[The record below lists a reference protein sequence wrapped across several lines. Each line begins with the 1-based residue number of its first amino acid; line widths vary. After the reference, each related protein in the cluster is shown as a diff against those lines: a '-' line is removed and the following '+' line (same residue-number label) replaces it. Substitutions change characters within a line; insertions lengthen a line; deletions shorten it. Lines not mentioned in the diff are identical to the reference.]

1 MDVNSA
7 AAKGEENCAQT
18 EEGAFPGQHGSDH
31 CPSESRSQL
40 PWKPARPDP
49 FFFETLPFD
58 LDPTI
63 PPPLSSPS
71 ISSPPLP
78 PPPPPPP
85 CHPPHRRPAP
95 PGGVLPRPH
104 QGGLLGS
111 LLSPHPLPLGN
122 RVSLRSSS
130 PHFSA
135 KDHSSE
141 SHLLPAPLHA
151 GHLALLRLLP
161 RPPAP
166 PARPPPSHLLR
177 RPLRSCTWSCPPAA
191 WTRGT
196 HLLCLP
202 LKNSS
207 LASWQAPLHRT
218 HLLPG

>member
-1 MDVNSA
+1 MLKPFSI
-7 AAKGEENCAQT
+7 
-18 EEGAFPGQHGSDH
+18 
-31 CPSESRSQL
+31 SQ
-40 PWKPARPDP
+40 
-49 FFFETLPFD
+49 TLPFD

-95 PGGVLPRPH
+95 PGGLLPRPH

-130 PHFSA
+130 PHFPA

-141 SHLLPAPLHA
+141 SKLSIVSYYLNGIFVLFLVKCHISSEGKIRHLSFFFSTLTIYAITLYHSQ
-151 GHLALLRLLP
+151 LLQKCIPVKVFQNLD
-161 RPPAP
+161 
-166 PARPPPSHLLR
+166 
-177 RPLRSCTWSCPPAA
+177 
-191 WTRGT
+191 
-196 HLLCLP
+196 
-202 LKNSS
+202 LKN
-207 LASWQAPLHRT
+207 T
-218 HLLPG
+218 E